1 MGQAAADQHI
11 QTYEAPLR
19 AADGVQTNASGT
31 AAVALD
37 PETCEGRYAIL
48 ADCLRNATKI
58 TIRIQGSIVREQ
70 TLDGPVTRGLVRN
83 EIITHRTFT
92 RDDFEEHTVADL
104 AAALREH
111 QVTITVHTKQHP
123 DGELR
128 GHLKPVDE
136 PTIELPDEPADETD
150 EDEDDDRAE
159 FYTFEVTLT
168 VVDEDGDPVEGEL
181 VERRTVGRVDWIE
194 VGRTDENGE
203 IVSVRL
209 LVEAIRSKRAVV
221 GGLGIDDVTWPT
233 PVGTQGYALRTDGGP

>member
-1 MGQAAADQHI
+1 MSI
-11 QTYEAPLR
+11 RT
-19 AADGVQTNASGT
+19 S
-31 AAVALD
+31 
-37 PETCEGRYAIL
+37 RYAIL

-58 TIRIQGSIVREQ
+58 TIRIQGSVVREQ

-83 EIITHRTFT
+83 EIITHGTFT

-104 AAALREH
+104 AVALREH

-203 IVSVRL
+203 IVLTSGSSLPDNATMVEVRVREQTITISIGPEEHTSVNS
-209 LVEAIRSKRAVV
+209 SKS
-221 GGLGIDDVTWPT
+221 P
-233 PVGTQGYALRTDGGP
+233 LRTNLAAMRRTRRTKRCQSASLGK